1 MVLRGTRI
9 RQVLTQLVPQQAPRH
24 TLRHLAV
31 EHRQTVVHA
40 VLPRVLILVKRVSR
54 VHLLVQSVRYVLHHL
69 RAQLT
74 PTLDL
79 NEGPTRYHRYTYL
92 VRGRRGDPGLPRL
105 TRRASRPARTAE
117 GNRLPGVLAC
127 RALWAQVAYV
137 AAVVPYPVLQLID
150 LFNEHL
156 FEL

>member
-9 RQVLTQLVPQQAPRH
+9 RQVLAQLVPQQAPRH

-40 VLPRVLILVKRVSR
+40 VLLRVLILVKRVSR
-54 VHLLVQSVRYVLHHL
+54 VHLLVQSVCYIFHHL

-74 PTLDL
+74 PTLD
-79 NEGPTRYHRYTYL
+79 L

-105 TRRASRPARTAE
+105 ARRASRSARTAE
-117 GNRLPGVLAC
+117 GNRLPGVLAS

-137 AAVVPYPVLQLID
+137 AAVVPNPVLQLID

>member
-9 RQVLTQLVPQQAPRH
+9 RQVLAQLVPQQAPRH

-40 VLPRVLILVKRVSR
+40 VLLRVLILVKRVSR
-54 VHLLVQSVRYVLHHL
+54 VQLLVQSVCYIFHHL

-79 NEGPTRYHRYTYL
+79 NEGPTHYHRYTYL

-105 TRRASRPARTAE
+105 ARRASRSARTAE
-117 GNRLPGVLAC
+117 GNRLPGVLAS

-137 AAVVPYPVLQLID
+137 AAMVPNPVLQLID
-150 LFNEHL
+150 LFKEHL